1 MPARGH
7 MQGKNTVQKVIG
19 RFTNLFTYPLTT
31 SHYTELM
38 NPLWASHAIKA
49 RVEKVW
55 DETKDARTI
64 TLKPG
69 SAWRSGRAG
78 QHVRIGLSID
88 GRAYHRTYTI
98 SSSPERED
106 GCFTITVKI
115 LEGGRL
121 SRHLVRNLK
130 IGDYVSV
137 GLPQGDF
144 YLPDSGALKILFITA
159 GSGVTP
165 ARSMVQSMLQQER
178 FLDTLHIHYA
188 PHEYDAIFGK
198 ELTALPA
205 KFPQYSYVPVYTRKL
220 GNASRKKFHFN
231 AAQLSRFCPDWR
243 EREVYACG
251 PQDLLAAVK
260 SHFSKAKLTSHLHF
274 EEFRA
279 PIAAIPRSA
288 KGGTVKF
295 SVSNKEA
302 KADGATS
309 LLRVAEDAGLNPPHG
324 CRMGI
329 CHTCDTTLLSGCV
342 RDLRTGN
349 LINEPGA
356 KIQTCVTAAQGKC
369 EIDQ

>member
-1 MPARGH
+1 
-7 MQGKNTVQKVIG
+7 MQQKSITKRIFG
-19 RFTNLFTYPLTT
+19 SFSNLFTYPLTT

-38 NPLWASHAIKA
+38 NPLWSSQSIKA
-49 RVEKVW
+49 RVENVW

-64 TLKPG
+64 TLRPG
-69 SAWRSGRAG
+69 AAWRTGRAG
-78 QHVRIGLSID
+78 QHVRIGLAID
-88 GRAYHRTYTI
+88 GRQYHRTYSI
-98 SSSPERED
+98 SSAPERED

-130 IGDYVSV
+130 VGEYVSV
-137 GLPQGDF
+137 GLPQGNF

-165 ARSMVQSMLQQER
+165 ARSMLQSMLLEER
-178 FLDTLHIHYA
+178 HLDTVHIHYA
-188 PHEYDAIFGK
+188 PHAYDAIFGG
-198 ELTALPA
+198 ELTALQQ
-205 KFPQYSYVPVYTRKL
+205 KFPQYKYTPVYTRQL
-220 GNASRKKFHFN
+220 GNASRKKFHFS
-231 AAQLSRFCPDWR
+231 AAQLTKLCPDWR

-260 SHFSKAKLTSHLHF
+260 SHFSKAKLQSRLHF

-279 PIAAIPRSA
+279 AVAAIPQSA

-295 SVSNKEA
+295 LASGKEA
-302 KADGATS
+302 KADSATS

-329 CHTCDTTLLSGCV
+329 CHTCDTTLVSGCV
-342 RDLRTGN
+342 RDLRNGN
-349 LINEPGA
+349 LVSDAGA
-356 KIQTCVTAAQGKC
+356 KIQTCVMAAHGKC

>member
-1 MPARGH
+1 
-7 MQGKNTVQKVIG
+7 MQNKNIIQQAWG

-38 NPLWASHAIKA
+38 NPLWSSQSIKA
-49 RVEKVW
+49 RVEKAW

-64 TLKPG
+64 TLRPN
-69 SAWRSGRAG
+69 SAWRGGRAG
-78 QHVRIGLSID
+78 QHLRIGLALD
-88 GRAYHRTYTI
+88 GRQYHRTYTI
-98 SSSPERED
+98 SSAPERED

-144 YLPDSGALKILFITA
+144 HLPDSGAMKLLFITA

-165 ARSMVQSMLQQER
+165 ARSMVQSMLLTER
-178 FLDTLHIHYA
+178 HLDTLHIHYA
-188 PHEYDAIFGK
+188 PHEYDAIFGS
-198 ELTALPA
+198 ELMGLP
-205 KFPQYSYVPVYTRKL
+205 KQFPQYVYVPVYTRKL
-220 GNASRKKFHFN
+220 GNAARKRFHFS
-231 AAQLSRFCPDWR
+231 AAQLKKLCPDWH

-260 SHFSKAKLTSHLHF
+260 SHFTKAGRNRHLHF

-279 PIAAIPRSA
+279 PVAAIPKSA
-288 KGGTVKF
+288 KGGIVRF
-295 SVSNKEA
+295 ALSQVEA
-302 KADGATS
+302 KADSATS

-329 CHTCDTTLLSGCV
+329 CHTCDTTLVSGCV
-342 RDLRTGN
+342 RDLRDGK
-349 LINEPGA
+349 LISEPGA
-356 KIQTCVTAAQGKC
+356 KVQTCIMAAHGKC
-369 EIDQ
+369 EINQ

>member
-1 MPARGH
+1 MH
-7 MQGKNTVQKVIG
+7 NTNLINRIFA
-19 RFTNLFTYPLTT
+19 RFTNLFTYPLTS

-38 NPLWASHAIKA
+38 NPLWSAHAIRA

-64 TLKPG
+64 TLRPN
-69 SAWRSGRAG
+69 SAWRGGRAG

-88 GRAYHRTYTI
+88 GRQYHRTYSI
-98 SSSPERED
+98 SSPPERED

-130 IGDYVSV
+130 VGEYVSV
-137 GLPQGDF
+137 GLPQGNF
-144 YLPDSGALKILFITA
+144 HLPDAGAMKLLFISA

-165 ARSMVQSMLQQER
+165 VRSMLHSMIALER
-178 FLDTLHIHYA
+178 HLDTVHIHYA

-198 ELTALPA
+198 ELQELPKRFA
-205 KFPQYSYVPVYTRKL
+205 EYAYLPVYTRRL
-220 GNASRKKFHFN
+220 GNASRNKFHFSS
-231 AAQLSRFCPDWR
+231 AQLTKLCPDWR

-251 PQDLLAAVK
+251 PQELLAAIK
-260 SHFSKAKLTSHLHF
+260 SHFTKARRSANLHF

-279 PIAAIPRSA
+279 PTVAIPKSA
-288 KGGTVKF
+288 RGGLVKF
-295 SVSNKEA
+295 SQSEVEA

-329 CHTCDTTLLSGCV
+329 CHTCDTTLVSGSV
-342 RDLRTGN
+342 RDLRDGK
-349 LINEPGA
+349 LVSEPGA
-356 KIQTCVTAAQGKC
+356 KVQTCVMAAHGKC
-369 EIDQ
+369 EINL

>member
-1 MPARGH
+1 
-7 MQGKNTVQKVIG
+7 MQTKNTVQQVIG
-19 RFTNLFTYPLTT
+19 SFTNLFTYPLTT

-64 TLKPG
+64 TLKPN

-78 QHVRIGLSID
+78 QHVRIGLAID
-88 GRAYHRTYTI
+88 GRQYHRTYTI
-98 SSSPERED
+98 SSAPERED

-115 LEGGRL
+115 LESGRL
-121 SRHLVRNLK
+121 SRHLVRSLK

-137 GLPQGDF
+137 GLPQGNF
-144 YLPDSGALKILFITA
+144 YLPDAGALKILFITA

-165 ARSMVQSMLQQER
+165 ARSMLQSMLLQER
-178 FLDTLHIHYA
+178 HLDTVHIHYA
-188 PHEYDAIFGK
+188 PHEYDAIFGQ
-198 ELTALPA
+198 ELSALHT
-205 KFPQYSYVPVYTRKL
+205 KFPQYSYVPIYTRKL
-220 GNASRKKFHFN
+220 GNASRKKFHFS
-231 AAQLSRFCPDWR
+231 AAQLTKLCPDWR

-251 PQDLLAAVK
+251 PQDLLTAVK
-260 SHFSKAKLTSHLHF
+260 AHFVKARLSARLHF

-279 PIAAIPRSA
+279 QIAAMPHSA

-295 SVSNKEA
+295 SASNKEA

-342 RDLRTGN
+342 RDLRNGN

-356 KIQTCVTAAQGKC
+356 KIQTCVMAAQGKC

>member
-1 MPARGH
+1 
-7 MQGKNTVQKVIG
+7 MQTRSTAKRIFGK
-19 RFTNLFTYPLTT
+19 FTDLFTYPLTT
-31 SHYTELM
+31 SHYKELM

-64 TLKPG
+64 TLRP
-69 SAWRSGRAG
+69 SAAWRTGRAG

-88 GRAYHRTYTI
+88 GRQYHRTYSI
-98 SSSPERED
+98 SSAPERED

-121 SRHLVRNLK
+121 SRHLVRSLA

-144 YLPDSGALKILFITA
+144 HLPDAGAFKILFITA

-165 ARSMVQSMLQQER
+165 ARSMVQSMRAGER
-178 FLDTLHIHYA
+178 YLDTAPIHYA

-198 ELTALPA
+198 ELIAMP
-205 KFPQYSYVPVYTRKL
+205 KDFPQYKYIPVYTRKL
-220 GNASRKKFHFN
+220 GNAARKKFHFS
-231 AAQLSRFCPDWR
+231 AAQLTKLCPDWR
-243 EREVYACG
+243 EREIYACG
-251 PQDLLAAVK
+251 PQDLLSAIRAHMV
-260 SHFSKAKLTSHLHF
+260 KAKLSHQLHI

-279 PIAAIPRSA
+279 PIAAIPKTA

-295 SVSNKEA
+295 SISDVEA

-329 CHTCDTTLLSGCV
+329 CHTCDTTLVSGCV
-342 RDLRTGN
+342 RDLRSGD

-356 KIQTCVTAAQGKC
+356 KVQTCVMAAHGKC
-369 EIDQ
+369 EINQ